1 MSVVFSDS
9 NNSVFSLYIHIPYCI
24 SKCKYCDFFSK
35 TSNEIPDSYIDSL
48 CKQIIFYQKKYDF
61 QKWNSIYIGGG
72 TPSLLT
78 ENQLNQIFGA
88 IDYFGRLDVSRE
100 ITIEVNPDD
109 VTTELI
115 DFLNKSHVNRLSCGI
130 QSFNEKSLNFVGR
143 RADVITNKKAIVL
156 IKEHWKGQISF
167 DLICGLPEESEISFM
182 NGLDYLIQSEPDHIS
197 MYSLTIEEETPL
209 GQMVEKEELNYDF
222 DFVDALWIKARQILE
237 KNGYEQYEISN
248 FAKPGYESQHNLIYW
263 NHQNYIGCGSGATGT
278 VYCEDGTGIRW
289 NNTVNIHEYID
300 FWSKFDIAQND
311 SFSDKTDKIPAEFED
326 VDSENSVFEFF
337 MMGLRKCEG
346 ITKSH
351 FEKCFNQSLPEKF
364 LNLFDKWVKLG
375 FAEIDLLKKSDSA
388 EICDDERYFLNKKG
402 IMYLNRFLEELM
414 N

>member
-109 VTTELI
+109 VTRELI
-115 DFLNKSHVNRLSCGI
+115 DFLNKSPVNRLSCGI

-167 DLICGLPEESEISFM
+167 DLIC
-182 NGLDYLIQSEPDHIS
+182 
-197 MYSLTIEEETPL
+197 
-209 GQMVEKEELNYDF
+209 
-222 DFVDALWIKARQILE
+222 
-237 KNGYEQYEISN
+237 
-248 FAKPGYESQHNLIYW
+248 
-263 NHQNYIGCGSGATGT
+263 
-278 VYCEDGTGIRW
+278 
-289 NNTVNIHEYID
+289 
-300 FWSKFDIAQND
+300 
-311 SFSDKTDKIPAEFED
+311 
-326 VDSENSVFEFF
+326 
-337 MMGLRKCEG
+337 
-346 ITKSH
+346 
-351 FEKCFNQSLPEKF
+351 
-364 LNLFDKWVKLG
+364 
-375 FAEIDLLKKSDSA
+375 
-388 EICDDERYFLNKKG
+388 
-402 IMYLNRFLEELM
+402 
-414 N
+414 